1 MLSPCAPG
9 AQLRVYA
16 HRPGRGVQLGPGRL
30 LDLADDALAGL
41 VLAASGAQ
49 GHRVGA
55 ELALRTLQGV
65 SGAGERVALPASCPA
80 QALQLGELPVGVCQ
94 RLLRLVE
101 EAHAVLAAQGADAEV
116 LRELARAVAEWG
128 SSLPGPADGRVRV
141 QIAGVKTLLIVTA
154 VLAGCTTAPVT
165 GRKQLNLIGD
175 STINQLGVQ
184 SYQQELAKA
193 KTDTDPQHVDLV
205 QRVSKRL
212 ADTAEAQF
220 HPGYQWQT
228 TVIDDPKTVN
238 AWCMPGGK
246 IAVYSG
252 IFPITQDENG

>member
-101 EAHAVLAAQGADAEV
+101 EAHAVLTVPGADREV
-116 LRELARAVAEWG
+116 LRDLARAVAEWG
-128 SSLPGPADGRVRV
+128 SSL
-141 QIAGVKTLLIVTA
+141 
-154 VLAGCTTAPVT
+154 
-165 GRKQLNLIGD
+165 
-175 STINQLGVQ
+175 
-184 SYQQELAKA
+184 
-193 KTDTDPQHVDLV
+193 
-205 QRVSKRL
+205 
-212 ADTAEAQF
+212 
-220 HPGYQWQT
+220 
-228 TVIDDPKTVN
+228 
-238 AWCMPGGK
+238 
-246 IAVYSG
+246 
-252 IFPITQDENG
+252 